1 MNNDNNQNN
10 NNNIDDILDILQK
23 RKAQDIM
30 SGNTK
35 DDAPTRIDH
44 TVVKK
49 PSQSSS
55 FSLSSQSFATQDTP
69 QKTSQQPQER
79 KPSALPPVTACAHAP
94 AMPPQGPVRS
104 TPVSA
109 SPSHMNGATKQ
120 VPINAPLP
128 KATPIKASSVQPA
141 APKPV
146 TPPVTNSQPAP
157 LSDKPAVP
165 NGEVPAPKT
174 PASPAPASSAAQAQG
189 SASQRPS
196 NAAPVSRP
204 ANSGITKP
212 AVQKPKASAV
222 SSAPKPTGGT
232 ISLSDFDDREVEKAA
247 RKADRKKNKKKSG
260 LPGWLKLVIYLL
272 VVISISVLISLTVI
286 KVAND
291 VFAFVKPDKEITIE
305 IEEGATLKEVAQIL
319 KDAQVIEYPW
329 IFEQFSA
336 YRISKRSYLTS
347 DFTPGEHVLKPNM
360 NYDKII
366 ASLCVSAYDK
376 SVVRITIPE
385 GYTFNEIMNLFIE
398 NGVMKEEDRDEYLTQ
413 LQEFDYEYNF
423 ITKLGEQGSLDNEDR
438 IHRLEGYLFPD
449 TYDFYKNE
457 NPTAALDKLL
467 DNFEKKFTEDM
478 YERADKLGM
487 TMDEVITLASMIEA
501 EGDSPAN
508 FGNISS
514 VFHNRLN
521 DRSGTFKYLGSDA
534 TTLYAYRIAGY
545 DKKTLGGGETDFD
558 HPYNTYTNIGLPPGP
573 ICNPGIEAIYA
584 ALYPEDTN
592 YYYFLTMAN
601 GETVFAQTLSQH
613 NANIA
618 KSNKIAEE
626 IKAKAEEEARLKAEQ
641 EAQKKEQSDD

>member
-10 NNNIDDILDILQK
+10 NNSIDDILDILQK

-44 TVVKK
+44 TAVKK
-49 PSQSSS
+49 PSQPSS
-55 FSLSSQSFATQDTP
+55 FTLSSQGFTAQDTT
-69 QKTSQQPQER
+69 QKPARQPQGH
-79 KPSALPPVTACAHAP
+79 KPSALPPVTASSSAP
-94 AMPPQGPVRS
+94 AMPPQGVIRS
-104 TPVSA
+104 TPAPA

-128 KATPIKASSVQPA
+128 KATPTSASPVQPA

-146 TPPVTNSQPAP
+146 TEPVTNSQSAP
-157 LSDKPAVP
+157 SSQKPAMP
-165 NGEVPAPKT
+165 NGAVQAPKT
-174 PASPAPASSAAQAQG
+174 PVSPAAASSAQAQG
-189 SASQRPS
+189 SAPEKPS
-196 NAAPVSRP
+196 NVSPSSRP

-212 AVQKPKASAV
+212 AAQKPKASAA
-222 SSAPKPTGGT
+222 SAMPTPPSGG
-232 ISLSDFDDREVEKAA
+232 ISLSDFDDKEVEKAA

-272 VVISISVLISLTVI
+272 IVVSISVLFSLTLI

-319 KDAQVIEYPW
+319 KDAEVIEYPW

-385 GYTFNEIMNLFIE
+385 GYTFNEIMDLFIE
-398 NGVMKEEDRDEYLTQ
+398 NGVMKEEDRDDYLTQ
-413 LQEFDYEYNF
+413 LQEFEYEYNF

-457 NPTAALDKLL
+457 NPTAALDKLF

-487 TMDEVITLASMIEA
+487 TVDEVITLASIIEA

-584 ALYPEDTN
+584 ALYPEDTD

-601 GETVFAQTLSQH
+601 GETVFAQTLAQH

-618 KSNKIAEE
+618 KSNKIAAEM
-626 IKAKAEEEARLKAEQ
+626 KAAAEQ
-641 EAQKKEQSDD
+641 